1 MENFEKWQERF
12 LVYLAKEKN
21 YSDKTIEGYSSD
33 LKEFAEFL
41 TDYFKLS
48 EPGSLDI
55 KKISRRV
62 IRAWLNL
69 LYQNLTPTSIERHL
83 ASLRSFFQY
92 LVKEG
97 VVSHNPAQL
106 VRSPKKDKRLPRV
119 LSPEEVFALL
129 EAPGKDDPI
138 SIRDRAIL
146 ELFYASGIRV
156 SELVGLNLEDL
167 ILDQRLIRVMGKG
180 KKERI
185 IPVNDTA
192 VKRLKEWLELRNKLA
207 KSVLDPDAGK
217 AVFLSREG
225 KRISKQM
232 IGVLMKKYLKKGKL
246 LRPATPHTLRH
257 SFATHLLDSG
267 MDIRSI
273 QELLGHSSLST
284 TQRYTQV
291 GLKELMEAYDDAH
304 PRAKK

>member
-1 MENFEKWQERF
+1 M
-12 LVYLAKEKN
+12 VYLAKEKN

-192 VKRLKEWLELRNKLA
+192 VKRLKEWLGLRNKLA
-207 KSVLDPDAGK
+207 KSVLDPDTGK

>member
-1 MENFEKWQERF
+1 M
-12 LVYLAKEKN
+12 VYLAKEKN

>member
-1 MENFEKWQERF
+1 MS
-12 LVYLAKEKN
+12 YLQKEKN
-21 YSDKTIEGYSSD
+21 YSPKTIEGYGSD
-33 LKEFAEFL
+33 LREFSEFL
-41 TDYFKLS
+41 ADYFKLP
-48 EPGSLDI
+48 EPSSLDI
-55 KKISRRV
+55 KKIDRRV

-83 ASLRSFFQY
+83 ATLRSFFQY
-92 LVKEG
+92 LVKER

-106 VRSPKKDKRLPRV
+106 LRSPKKEKRLPKV

-138 SIRDRAIL
+138 GIRDRAIL

-185 IPVNDTA
+185 IPINDTA

-207 KSVLDPDAGK
+207 KSVLAEDAVK
-217 AVFLSREG
+217 AVFLSQEG

-232 IGVLMKKYLKKGKL
+232 VGVLMKKYLKKGKL

-291 GLKELMEAYDDAH
+291 GLKELMEAYEHAH